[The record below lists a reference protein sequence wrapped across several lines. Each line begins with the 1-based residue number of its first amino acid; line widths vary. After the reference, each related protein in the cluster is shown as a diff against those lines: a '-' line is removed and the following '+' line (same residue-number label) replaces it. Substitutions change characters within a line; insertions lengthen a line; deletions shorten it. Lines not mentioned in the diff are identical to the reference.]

1 MTFVELCLKGDAREE
16 EIEQFVE
23 AWHEGRQGADLALH
37 EYLGMRWEEYQ
48 LWSTTPSV
56 LPFILAAHKF
66 GTSLED
72 QLPQDKF
79 AIPAQARSSSK
90 AANVEARLSSI
101 GKIS

>member
-1 MTFVELCLKGDAREE
+1 MTFVELCLKGDARDEE
-16 EIEQFVE
+16 VDQFVE
-23 AWHEGRQGADLALH
+23 AWHEGREGADLALH

-48 LWSTTPSV
+48 LWSTTPSL
-56 LPFILAAHKF
+56 LPFVLAAHRF

-79 AIPAQARSSSK
+79 AIAVQARSLS
-90 AANVEARLSSI
+90 AAAKVQARPSSI

>member
-1 MTFVELCLKGDAREE
+1 MTFVDLCLKGDAREE
-16 EIEQFVE
+16 EIDQFVE
-23 AWHEGRQGADLALH
+23 AWHEGREGADLALH

-48 LWSTTPSV
+48 FWSTTPSV
-56 LPFILAAHKF
+56 LPFVLAAHKF

-79 AIPAQARSSSK
+79 AIASQARSLSE
-90 AANVEARLSSI
+90 AANVEARLSSV